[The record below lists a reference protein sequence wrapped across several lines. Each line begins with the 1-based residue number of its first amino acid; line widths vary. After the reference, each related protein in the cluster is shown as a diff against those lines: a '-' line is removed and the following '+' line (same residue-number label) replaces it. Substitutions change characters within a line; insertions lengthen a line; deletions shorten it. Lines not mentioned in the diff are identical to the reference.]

1 MTQRIVKI
9 ADFAVSAGNTTLV
22 TIGLGSCVGI
32 ALYEPAARIGAL
44 AHVLLPHGTAALS
57 AHTPGKYPHSAMEV
71 MVRRMRELGAVGRI
85 DARLIG
91 GASMFAALLAPGAT
105 SLGARNIAAAQ
116 AACADHEIPIV
127 AQDVGG
133 AHGRSIFFDVQAGD
147 LLVRSMAVGDVHL

>member
-105 SLGARNIAAAQ
+105 
-116 AACADHEIPIV
+116 CADHEIPIV

-133 AHGRSIFFDVQAGD
+133 AHGRSVFFDVQAGD